1 MGHKILC
8 ISLLKHLKFG
18 VKFAS
23 DEYIVSQGSSVVAI
37 CNYFVLILNYI
48 YFLALYSVMAED
60 TSMFIY
66 LVLTKLA
73 GSLLCSKDG

>member
-8 ISLLKHLKFG
+8 ISLLKHLKFR

-23 DEYIVSQGSSVVAI
+23 DEYIVSQGCSVVAI

-66 LVLTKLA
+66 LVLTKLT